1 MKQAHATT
9 LAILVSAALL
19 GPPAGAAAQQQG
31 AAGEDTVAQ
40 DAGGLSVAGMVVTT
54 SVQDRAPADTL
65 STVPADVGRVLL
77 WTRITGASGQTGVEH
92 VWYRGDQEMAR
103 VSLDVG
109 GSDWRTWSSKRIL
122 PSWTGRWRVEVRG
135 PAGDV
140 LETTRFTVEA
150 P

>member
-1 MKQAHATT
+1 MRQTHPTI
-9 LAILVSAALL
+9 LAILVTAALL
-19 GPPAGAAAQQQG
+19 CAPAAVSAQQQG
-31 AAGEDTVAQ
+31 AAGEDTVAR

-54 SVQDRAPADTL
+54 SVRDRMPADTL
-65 STVPADVGRVLL
+65 STVPADAGRVVL
-77 WTRITGASGQTGVEH
+77 WTRITGSSGQTAVEH
-92 VWYRGDQEMAR
+92 VWYRGDEEMAR

-140 LETTRFTVEA
+140 LETTRFTVEE